1 MKTRS
6 IQKTLLAS
14 TVIAGCVAAG
24 AAMAATN
31 QSPFASSHTQGSSV
45 QLAEMS
51 CGGAASCGG
60 NMKKDKS
67 ADKTDANK
75 S

>member
-6 IQKTLLAS
+6 MQKTLLAS
-14 TVIAGCVAAG
+14 TVIAASVAAG

-31 QSPFASSHTQGSSV
+31 QSPFESNHTQGSSM
-45 QLAEMS
+45 QLAEMA

-67 ADKTDANK
+67 AEKSDANK

>member
-14 TVIAGCVAAG
+14 TVVAASVAAG
-24 AAMAATN
+24 AAMAASN
-31 QSPFASSHTQGSSV
+31 QSPFVSNHTQGSNM

-67 ADKTDANK
+67 AEKSDANK